1 MVGECKNKRL
11 SSVLFHVFSCLLG
24 FIMIY
29 PLLWLLASSFK
40 SNDTM
45 FHNTYSLI
53 PETWDVVQNY
63 LSGLAGVAGYS
74 FMHFFKNSVI
84 VTLVSVVTSI
94 FSSLLAAYA
103 LARVKFRGSGFW
115 FGCVIMTMMIPS
127 QVMVVPQYIFLR
139 ALHLNDTLAAMVLP
153 WCFGYA
159 FFIFLI
165 VQYMRGVPKE
175 LDEAA
180 QIDGCSKIG
189 ILFRILVP
197 VVKPAIVSA
206 SIFAFYWIWQDF
218 FQPLIFVGSPKNFT
232 IPLALNMYTDPN
244 SFNNY
249 GGLFAMSVVSLIP
262 VIVVFIV
269 FQKYLVEGIAT
280 DGIKG

>member
-127 QVMVVPQYIFLR
+127 QVMVVPQYIILR

-165 VQYMRGVPKE
+165 VQYMRGAPKE

-180 QIDGCSKIG
+180 QIDGCSKIC

-262 VIVVFIV
+262 VIIVFIV

>member
-11 SSVLFHVFSCLLG
+11 SSVLVHVFSCLLG

-127 QVMVVPQYIFLR
+127 QVMVVPQYIILR

-262 VIVVFIV
+262 VIIVFIV

>member
-63 LSGLAGVAGYS
+63 LSGLAGVARYS

-103 LARVKFRGSGFW
+103 LARVKFRGSGF
-115 FGCVIMTMMIPS
+115 CS
-127 QVMVVPQYIFLR
+127 
-139 ALHLNDTLAAMVLP
+139 AA
-153 WCFGYA
+153 
-159 FFIFLI
+159 
-165 VQYMRGVPKE
+165 
-175 LDEAA
+175 
-180 QIDGCSKIG
+180 S
-189 ILFRILVP
+189 
-197 VVKPAIVSA
+197 S
-206 SIFAFYWIWQDF
+206 
-218 FQPLIFVGSPKNFT
+218 
-232 IPLALNMYTDPN
+232 
-244 SFNNY
+244 
-249 GGLFAMSVVSLIP
+249 
-262 VIVVFIV
+262 
-269 FQKYLVEGIAT
+269 
-280 DGIKG
+280 

>member
-127 QVMVVPQYIFLR
+127 QVMVVPQYIILR

-218 FQPLIFVGSPKNFT
+218 FQPLIFVSSPKNYT
-232 IPLALNMYTDPN
+232 IPLALKLYTDPN
-244 SFNNY
+244 SYNNY
-249 GGLFAMSVVSLIP
+249 GGLFAMSVISLLP
-262 VIVVFIV
+262 VIIVFIA
-269 FQKYLVEGIAT
+269 FQKYIVEGIAT

>member
-127 QVMVVPQYIFLR
+127 QVMVVPQYIILR
-139 ALHLNDTLAAMVLP
+139 ALHLNDTLAAIVACCGKADLLVL
-153 WCFGYA
+153 
-159 FFIFLI
+159 LS
-165 VQYMRGVPKE
+165 
-175 LDEAA
+175 D
-180 QIDGCSKIG
+180 IDGLYTANPHTHPDAKLIP
-189 ILFRILVP
+189 LVREITP
-197 VVKPAIVSA
+197 AVMALADGAGSALGTGGMATKLRAARMVTGSVADMVSANGAHPELLYDIAAGKPA
-206 SIFAFYWIWQDF
+206 
-218 FQPLIFVGSPKNFT
+218 GTRFT
-232 IPLALNMYTDPN
+232 GHKED
-244 SFNNY
+244 
-249 GGLFAMSVVSLIP
+249 
-262 VIVVFIV
+262 
-269 FQKYLVEGIAT
+269 
-280 DGIKG
+280 

>member
-1 MVGECKNKRL
+1 MVGEHKNKRL
-11 SSVLFHVFSCLLG
+11 SSVMFHIFSLVLG
-24 FIMIY
+24 FVMIY

-53 PETWDVVQNY
+53 PEKWNMVQNY
-63 LSGLAGVAGYS
+63 LSGLEGVAGYS
-74 FMHFFKNSVI
+74 FLHFFQNSVI
-84 VTLVSVVTSI
+84 VTVVAMVTTI

-103 LARVKFRGSGFW
+103 VSRVRFWGSQFW
-115 FGCVIMTMMIPS
+115 FGCIIMTMMIPS
-127 QVMVVPQYIFLR
+127 QVMVVPQYIILR
-139 ALHLNDTLAAMVLP
+139 ALHLNDTLASMVLP
-153 WCFGYA
+153 WCFGNA

-165 VQYMRGVPKE
+165 MQYMRGIPRE

-180 QIDGCSKIG
+180 MIDGCGKVG

-197 VVKPAIVSA
+197 VVTPAIASA
-206 SIFAFYWIWQDF
+206 SVFAFYWIWQDF
-218 FQPLIFVGSPKNFT
+218 FQPLIFVGSPKNYT

-262 VIVVFIV
+262 VILVFIF